1 VSEAGGADL
10 SRRRFLVR
18 SGLAGTG
25 LAASGLAGSG
35 LLIGLRLADGK
46 DAPPGDPFAPNAY
59 VRIAPDDA
67 ITVTIGKSEMG
78 QGIYTSIPM
87 CIAEELDVDP
97 SRVKVEFAPVDKAF
111 FAPGFPAQFT
121 GGSTSTRLT
130 FTQMRFAGAAARFWI
145 LAAAA
150 EAWSVAPAT
159 LSTSNGVVTDGARHA
174 TYGSL
179 ATRAAKLAEGS
190 PPLPL
195 LKLGEKPPLPLKDPK
210 DFRYIGK
217 PQRRLDGLD
226 KVTGRAV
233 YGLDVREPGM
243 LIAVIARSPVFG
255 GRVRHFRDTATR
267 RIKGVVDVRQVPS
280 GVAVLATNTWAA
292 RRGCAALEIDWDDQG
307 NGGVSSAAISA
318 RYRELAQTPGIEAK
332 ESGQTLEVLSRAAR
346 SIDVTYEVPY
356 LAHACMEPLNA
367 YAHVTA
373 EHAELRVGTQ
383 NQSQDA
389 ELVAAAVGLKPDQVA
404 IHTTFLG
411 GGFGR
416 RSNYFSDFSV
426 EAAEVSKAAGR
437 PVKVVWTREDDMRGG
452 FYRPLWVSRFRGAVD
467 ERGIPSAWQHIVVGQ
482 SVYANSAV
490 AKFAIKNGIDP
501 SSVEGSVDMPYRIP
515 HHRVE
520 LHTTEN
526 SVPVLFW
533 RSVGNSHTGFVINS
547 FLDELAHLGGQ
558 DPYELRRALLK
569 DAPEHLRLLDL
580 VAGKAGWGK
589 PLPDGHAQGIAYHE
603 SFGTRVAQVAE
614 VSVLDGKLRV
624 HRVVCGVDPGIVV
637 NPLMVEAQM
646 QSAIVYGLSAALHG
660 EITVENGRTVQ
671 GNFNDYEVLRL
682 DEMPVV
688 EVVIAPNGGPVGG
701 VGEAGLPP
709 VAAAVCNAIFAA
721 TGKRIRKL
729 PILPNLQSA

>member
-1 VSEAGGADL
+1 MSGSPSLEV
-10 SRRRFLVR
+10 SRRGFLVGA
-18 SGLAGTG
+18 GLVI
-25 LAASGLAGSG
+25 S
-35 LLIGLRLADGK
+35 LRLADGAES
-46 DAPPGDPFAPNAY
+46 DVGDPFAPNAY
-59 VRIAPDDA
+59 VRIERNGR
-67 ITVTIGKSEMG
+67 ITVTVGKSEMG

-87 CIAEELDVDP
+87 CVAEELDVDP
-97 SRVKVEFAPVDKAF
+97 SRIKVEFAPVDKAF
-111 FAPGFPAQFT
+111 FAPGFPSQFT

-130 FTQMRFAGAAARFWI
+130 FIQMRFAGAAARHWI

-150 EAWSVAPAT
+150 AAWNVSPAT
-159 LSTSNGVVTDGARHA
+159 LSTADGVVTDGTRRA

-179 ATRAAKLAEGS
+179 VERAAKLAEGT

-210 DFRYIGK
+210 DFKYIGK
-217 PQRRLDGLD
+217 AQRRLDGLD
-226 KVTGRAV
+226 KVTGRAI
-233 YGLDVREPGM
+233 YGMDVREPHM

-255 GRVRHFRDTATR
+255 GRVRGYRDAAAR
-267 RIKGVVDVRQVPS
+267 RIKGVVDVKQVPS
-280 GVAVLATNTWAA
+280 GIAVLATNTWAA
-292 RRGCAALEIDWDDQG
+292 RRGCEALEIDWDEQG
-307 NGGVSSAAISA
+307 NGSLSTAAISA
-318 RYRELAQTPGIEAK
+318 RYRELAQTPGLEAK
-332 ESGQTLEVLSRAAR
+332 ESGKTLEVLASAER

-367 YAHVTA
+367 YANVMA
-373 EHAELRVGTQ
+373 DRAELRVGTQ

-389 ELVAAAVGLKPDQVA
+389 EYVAAAVGLKPDQVA

-416 RSNYFSDFSV
+416 RSNYYSDFSV
-426 EAAEVSKAAGR
+426 EAAQVSKAAGR

-467 ERGIPSAWQHIVVGQ
+467 ASGMPLAWQHIVVGQ

-490 AKFAIKNGIDP
+490 AKFAIKDGIDP
-501 SSVEGSVDMPYRIP
+501 SSVEGSVDMPYRVP

-526 SVPVLFW
+526 AVPVLFW
-533 RSVGNSHTGFVINS
+533 RSVGNSHSGFVVNS

-558 DPYELRRALLK
+558 DPYELRRALL
-569 DAPEHLRLLDL
+569 AGQPEHLNLLDL
-580 VAGKAGWGK
+580 VATKAGWGQ
-589 PLPDGHAQGIAYHE
+589 PLPAGHAQGIAYHE

-614 VSVLDGKLRV
+614 VSVVDGKLRV
-624 HRVVCGVDPGIVV
+624 HRVVCAVDPGIVV

-682 DEMPVV
+682 SEMPVV

-709 VAAAVCNAIFAA
+709 IAAAVCNAIFAA

-729 PILPNLQSA
+729 PILPALQTT